1 MFEVDKW
8 TGAILAAFFAAGGIC
23 LIWRLRFFNDGV
35 LPRKLII
42 FGFIVKLAAGTAL
55 GWVYSSYYTDRT
67 KADTFRY
74 IDDSEVLFSA
84 IQDSPS
90 SYWKMISGL
99 NSDAPELQQY
109 YDRMN
114 YWYDAH
120 SPVNDN
126 RAMIRVNALMRLFS
140 GGHYHVHLVFVCFLA
155 LIGIVAATKAL
166 AKFHPEYSA
175 SFFLLFIV
183 IPSVVFWG
191 SGLMKDSLGV
201 FALGLTIYS
210 LTNLRGKQDYSVKQL
225 GLWFICMLML
235 MQTRF
240 QLFLLMCPIGIA
252 WFVAT
257 NFEKKRLAK
266 FLATYVLISLAT
278 ILSWSTFFEHG
289 FFEQLSEKRNAFI
302 SLAIQENSNS
312 LFSTQQMETGFPNV
326 ILEPI
331 AGFIKSLTQPSLSSN
346 PNAINTIAAIENLL
360 VLAILLFLIVYSLK
374 NSFREWSLLLALCLT
389 LSMSYLAIT
398 GMVTPVA
405 GALVRYKANLIP
417 FMIIPLLVASGL
429 GARINKIL
437 SRFRTNK

>member
-1 MFEVDKW
+1 
-8 TGAILAAFFAAGGIC
+8 
-23 LIWRLRFFNDGV
+23 
-35 LPRKLII
+35 
-42 FGFIVKLAAGTAL
+42 
-55 GWVYSSYYTDRT
+55 
-67 KADTFRY
+67 
-74 IDDSEVLFSA
+74 
-84 IQDSPS
+84 
-90 SYWKMISGL
+90 
-99 NSDAPELQQY
+99 
-109 YDRMN
+109 
-114 YWYDAH
+114 
-120 SPVNDN
+120 
-126 RAMIRVNALMRLFS
+126 MRLFS

-175 SFFLLFIV
+175 SFFLLFII

-201 FALGLTIYS
+201 FALGLTLYS
-210 LTNLRGKQDYSVKQL
+210 LTIIRGKQDYSIKQL
-225 GLWFICMLML
+225 GLWFFCMLML

-278 ILSWSTFFEHG
+278 IISWSTFFDHG

-312 LFSTQQMETGFPNV
+312 LFSIQQMETGFPNV

-331 AGFIKSLTQPSLSSN
+331 AGFINSLTQPSLSSN
-346 PNAINTIAAIENLL
+346 PNAINRIAAIENLL

-374 NSFREWSLLLALCLT
+374 NSLREWSLFLALCLT

-398 GMVTPVA
+398 GMVAPVA
-405 GALVRYKANLIP
+405 GALVRYKANLVP
-417 FMIIPLLVASGL
+417 FMIIPLLVTSGL

-437 SRFRTNK
+437 SRF

>member
-74 IDDSEVLFSA
+74 FDDSEVLFSA

-114 YWYDAH
+114 YWYDAY

-126 RAMIRVNALMRLFS
+126 RAMIRVNALLRLFS

-374 NSFREWSLLLALCLT
+374 NSFREWSLFLALCLT